1 MPQTPELKTKN
12 STQTGLN
19 DFCSTR
25 AVYIVPFMRHAC
37 GNMKITEA

>member
-1 MPQTPELKTKN
+1 MPQMPELKTKN

-19 DFCSTR
+19 DFCSKH
-25 AVYIVPFMRHAC
+25 AVYIVRFMRHTC